1 MDGAGYRSSASY
13 FEGTSLVFE
22 SNGINDTA
30 DNELIILN
38 GSEIEFITS
47 SANGQHTGTNF

>member
-1 MDGAGYRSSASY
+1 MDGNRFWSPASY

-22 SNGINDTA
+22 SNGNNDTA

-38 GSEIEFITS
+38 GSEIEFITW
-47 SANGQHTGTNF
+47 ARRMVNIW